1 MKSTKPLL
9 VLISILIFVC
19 GALKAEEAAYNFDV
33 EVFKGDVASVNSYI
47 FSNGKSLIVMDA
59 QGATSEAKKLAEVIK
74 AKNLPLTH
82 ILISHGHSDHY
93 IGMDWLQKEF
103 PEAKIVVA
111 TADIKKD
118 IKNDSS
124 WMESVGWLDA
134 EPNLKPKSAINP
146 DGFDYDSNIHILA
159 SNELSLSGGGTL
171 ELNTSYKPSESEHPT
186 TVYSKDLNALFI
198 SDFGY
203 NDVHLWMGEGVTAQ
217 HIANWKSELEVFKS
231 QYAKL
236 NPLVFPGHGNPADIK
251 LFDVIIQYID
261 DFNRITSVA
270 KSKEEAM
277 KKMITLYPDYK
288 EADYLLKYSVD
299 NHVK

>member
-1 MKSTKPLL
+1 MKPTKPLL

-19 GALKAEEAAYNFDV
+19 GALKAEETAYNFDV

-74 AKNLPLTH
+74 LKNLPLTH

-93 IGMDWLQKEF
+93 IGMDWLHKEF

-118 IKNDSS
+118 IKGDSS
-124 WMESVGWLDA
+124 WMESEGWFDE

-146 DGFDYDSNIHILA
+146 NGFDYDSNIHILT
-159 SNELSLSGGGTL
+159 SNKLSLSGGGTL
-171 ELNTSYKPSESEHPT
+171 ELKANYKPSESEHPT

-203 NDVHLWMGEGVTAQ
+203 NDVHLWMGTGVTAQ

-236 NPLVFPGHGNPADIK
+236 NPQVFPGHGNPADIK

-288 EADYLLKYSVD
+288 EADFLLKYSVD